1 MTLEKRIEIMERE
14 ISDLKKAV
22 QTFKT
27 AEIFLNLGVVKD
39 AKISG
44 EMSSS
49 DKP

>member
-1 MTLEKRIEIMERE
+1 MTLEQRIEVMEKE
-14 ISDLKKAV
+14 IADIKKAV
-22 QTFKT
+22 QTIQT
-27 AEIFLNLGVVKD
+27 AEYSLNLGVVKE